1 MSSLVRVHDRP
12 ATGVVGCLVSIT
24 HMSLPTIQRL
34 IIPICA
40 DIDFVLVYSSKL
52 MTLTSI
58 PVVNGDVV
66 MGERFYGDVN
76 IDELKIWTR
85 RKR

>member
-1 MSSLVRVHDRP
+1 MSCEYYAYEFTDN
-12 ATGVVGCLVSIT
+12 
-24 HMSLPTIQRL
+24 PT
-34 IIPICA
+34 

-66 MGERFYGDVN
+66 MDERFYGDVN